1 MSFLRKRVN
10 MIRKKVLFSIGGL
23 FVFFLFLIFLFFGK
37 IIHFYAQQQIEDTL
51 NAPVEISKVS
61 VSGNKIIS
69 STDILSKFDMRKGD
83 RYNPS
88 KINENGILIEN
99 EYLENGK
106 LFLEMDIVD
115 IISDSVEIQ
124 IKISEGK
131 FVTINNTIFED
142 LGKSSYR
149 HQILREKLPM

>member
-1 MSFLRKRVN
+1 
-10 MIRKKVLFSIGGL
+10 
-23 FVFFLFLIFLFFGK
+23 
-37 IIHFYAQQQIEDTL
+37 
-51 NAPVEISKVS
+51 
-61 VSGNKIIS
+61 
-69 STDILSKFDMRKGD
+69 MRKGD

-142 LGKSSYR
+142 LGKITID
-149 HQILREKLPM
+149 QVNRELVYNLGALYQKSLV